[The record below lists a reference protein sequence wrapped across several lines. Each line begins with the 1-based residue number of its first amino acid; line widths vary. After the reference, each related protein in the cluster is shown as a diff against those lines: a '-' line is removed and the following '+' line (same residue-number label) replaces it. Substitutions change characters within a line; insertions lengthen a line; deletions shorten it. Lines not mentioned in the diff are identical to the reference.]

1 MKTEQILLAIT
12 INECGSITKAA
23 QKLFMAQPNASNA
36 VQSLEKELG
45 YSIFERTPNGIRTTP
60 KGEKFLQYAYSI
72 QRNLNNISLL
82 KDEKEGVR
90 LFVASYAYPF
100 AEKAFVQ
107 FCRNNTGAAES
118 LDCRFRRIGT
128 IKEGMD
134 MLSDNTS
141 DVSIFVCNRELIG
154 YYEKKFKQKNLISCL
169 LGYTNLHL
177 TMAEGHPLAGR
188 EPLNLMDFSN
198 YPCISNAGVAYSFVP
213 VEIENLLSEVQ
224 FHIVTEPGD
233 IRVMLLNNTENYSI
247 STPYSMEF
255 LKEHHLVSREIPH
268 SERGIILLIREEDR
282 NNKQILNY
290 IELVRKEIP
299 LWLNSLPP
307 GDVSSGDRAK

>member
-23 QKLFMAQPNASNA
+23 QKLFIAQPNASNA
-36 VQSLEKELG
+36 ILSLEKELG
-45 YSIFERTPNGIRTTP
+45 YCIFERTPNGIKVTP
-60 KGEKFLQYAYSI
+60 KGKKFLQYAYSI

-82 KDEKEGVR
+82 KDDKERIR
-90 LFVASYAYPF
+90 LFVAAYAYPF
-100 AEKAFVQ
+100 AEKAFVK
-107 FCRNNTGAAES
+107 FCRNIAGAVES

-134 MLSDNTS
+134 MLLDNTS

-177 TMAEGHPLAGR
+177 TMAENHPLA
-188 EPLNLMDFSN
+188 EKETLNLMDFSN

-247 STPYSMEF
+247 STPYSLDF

-268 SERGIILLIREEDR
+268 SERGVLLLIREEDR
-282 NNKQILNY
+282 KNSQILTY
-290 IELVRKEIP
+290 IELVQKEFP
-299 LWLNSLPP
+299 LWLNSLPA
-307 GDVSSGDRAK
+307 GDGVK